1 MIIYIYVYYDYIY
14 ITVVNRIIS
23 HSHPSKI
30 PMIPCTLRVN
40 IIIPATGDVFW
51 KANDPELMISGF
63 VWKPRLAMGSRK
75 SIG

>member
-1 MIIYIYVYYDYIY
+1 MIIYIY

-30 PMIPCTLRVN
+30 PMIPCTLRVH

>member
-1 MIIYIYVYYDYIY
+1 
-14 ITVVNRIIS
+14 
-23 HSHPSKI
+23 
-30 PMIPCTLRVN
+30 MIPCTLRVH